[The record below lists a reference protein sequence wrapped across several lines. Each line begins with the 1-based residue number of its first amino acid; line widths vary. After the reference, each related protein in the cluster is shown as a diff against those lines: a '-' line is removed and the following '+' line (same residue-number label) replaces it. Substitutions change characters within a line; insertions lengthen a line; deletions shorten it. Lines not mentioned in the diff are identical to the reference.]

1 MALMGAGSNGTQS
14 NGILANILGGVNPSA
29 GGSALNL
36 GLGVPQEV
44 SGSPSLSNIDQRV
57 PHAAVYT
64 EHNVPSRPGYQM
76 VPMSLVQNPL
86 PANATEKHVSE
97 PTVLFICPI
106 FNTTNLRVPSNSL

>member
-36 GLGVPQEV
+36 GVGLPQEG
-44 SGSPSLSNIDQRV
+44 GSPSLSNAGMQV
-57 PHAAVYT
+57 PQQAVYT

-76 VPMSLVQNPL
+76 VPLS
-86 PANATEKHVSE
+86 A
-97 PTVLFICPI
+97 I
-106 FNTTNLRVPSNSL
+106 